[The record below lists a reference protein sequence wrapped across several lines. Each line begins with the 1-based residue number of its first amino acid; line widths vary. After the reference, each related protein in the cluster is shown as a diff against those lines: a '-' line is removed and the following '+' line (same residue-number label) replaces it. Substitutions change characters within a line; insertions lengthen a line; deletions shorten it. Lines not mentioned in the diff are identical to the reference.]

1 MTPPSPPGR
10 STPRCSCSHSPMLS
24 HQEHHLCQRPLDLI
38 CPTCWTPLSWTYSM
52 IMKSMMI
59 SQATWRPFV
68 VGLLCSLFS
77 LLSKV
82 NSTPKAFIFSDIIS
96 VTTFAPSASSLVSLA
111 SSLACHVAAAI
122 ISIASYWQ
130 WDFLLL
136 IYF

>member
-1 MTPPSPPGR
+1 M
-10 STPRCSCSHSPMLS
+10 
-24 HQEHHLCQRPLDLI
+24 
-38 CPTCWTPLSWTYSM
+38 
-52 IMKSMMI
+52 
-59 SQATWRPFV
+59 

-122 ISIASYWQ
+122 ISFASYWQ